1 MKVLTAAE
9 MREVDRLT
17 SELYGIPSLQ
27 LMEVAGRR
35 VAEVCREVV
44 HSSERDPRKIS
55 LLCGKGSNGGD
66 GLVAA
71 RHLQAANAL
80 VKVYLFAK
88 PEELHGDAATN
99 LQRWCEAGN
108 DAGPVLDETAWK
120 AAWPDV
126 ASADVIIDSI
136 FGTGFRGAASGVIA
150 RAIEDINQYS
160 QRATSARPSLI
171 LAVDTPS
178 GLPSDGQPAEGPLL
192 YAHRTVTFTAPKP
205 GQLISKDAVAVGA
218 LEVVPIGSPPGLVEE
233 IGKSSMRWIEPA
245 EFADYPLVRTV
256 DSNKG
261 LYGHVLVVAGSLG
274 KSGAAIMAGYAALR
288 GGAGLV
294 TVATPDVV
302 FPIVASAHPE
312 IMTEPLVVTEA
323 GTASRRNI
331 ADRPDVPQTMGEI
344 SPEVMDRLMGE
355 TKFRFAR
362 IEDGKTVLA
371 IGPGL
376 GMHPETQDFIRA
388 ITRHTYRPV
397 ILDADGLNAFAG
409 CADKLGDRKSEFL
422 AITPHPGEMARLL
435 MSSTKDV
442 QEDRL
447 SAAREAAKR
456 WNVHV
461 VLKGSHTL
469 IASPNGD
476 IFVNTSGNPGLA
488 KGGSGDILTGL
499 LAALTAQFKTKD
511 WTRTLGLG
519 VYLHGKAAE
528 LATAA
533 IDESG
538 LLASEVAAAIPNA
551 RRKLLQEL
559 QRRD

>member
-17 SELYGIPSLQ
+17 SERHGIPSLQ
-27 LMEVAGRR
+27 LMETAGRR
-35 VAEVCREVV
+35 VAESCREII
-44 HSSERDPRKIS
+44 HTSERHSHKIS
-55 LLCGKGSNGGD
+55 VLCGKGNNGGD

-71 RHLQAANAL
+71 RHLQAGNSV

-88 PEELHGDAATN
+88 PEELHGDAAIN
-99 LQRWCEAGN
+99 LKRWCEDGN
-108 DAGPVLDETAWK
+108 NVVPILDETVWR
-120 AAWPDV
+120 AAWPDL
-126 ASADVIIDSI
+126 AGADVIIDAI
-136 FGTGFRGAASGVIA
+136 FGTGFRGAVTGVIA
-150 RAIEDINQYS
+150 KAIEDINQHS
-160 QRATSARPSLI
+160 LRATSAHSSMI

-178 GLPSDGQPAEGPLL
+178 GLPSDGQAAEGPLL

-218 LEVVPIGSPPGLVEE
+218 LEVVGIGSPAALVEE
-233 IGKSSMRWIEPA
+233 IGKSSMRWIGPT
-245 EFADYPLVRTV
+245 EFADFPLVRTV

-274 KSGAAIMAGYAALR
+274 KSGTAIMAGYAAMR

-302 FPIVASAHPE
+302 LPIVASAHPE
-312 IMTEPLVVTEA
+312 YMSEPLVATDG
-323 GTASRRNI
+323 GTASLQNL
-331 ADRPDVPQTMGEI
+331 AQD
-344 SPEVMDRLMGE
+344 
-355 TKFRFAR
+355 RFAQ
-362 IEDGKTVLA
+362 IEEGKTVLA
-371 IGPGL
+371 LGPGL
-376 GMHPETQDFIRA
+376 GLQAETQDFIRRVV
-388 ITRHTYRPV
+388 TQTELPV
-397 ILDADGLNAFAG
+397 VLDADGLNAFARN
-409 CADKLGDRKSEFL
+409 ADALRQRRSKFL

-442 QEDRL
+442 QKDRVKR
-447 SAAREAAKR
+447 AQEAAER

-461 VLKGSHTL
+461 ILKGSHTI
-469 IASPNGD
+469 IASPDGE

-499 LAALTAQFKTKD
+499 LAALTAQFKTKG
-511 WTRTLGLG
+511 WTRTLALG

-533 IDESG
+533 TDESG
-538 LLASEVAAAIPNA
+538 LLATDVATAIPKA
-551 RRKLLQEL
+551 RHKLLEEL

>member
-17 SELYGIPSLQ
+17 SERHGTPSLQ
-27 LMEVAGRR
+27 LMETAGRR
-35 VAEVCREVV
+35 VAEACREIV
-44 HSSERDPRKIS
+44 HISERHPRKIS
-55 LLCGKGSNGGD
+55 VLCGKGNNGGD
-66 GLVAA
+66 GLVVA

-108 DAGPVLDETAWK
+108 DVVPVLDETAWRT
-120 AAWPDV
+120 AWPDV
-126 ASADVIIDSI
+126 ASADVIIDAI

-150 RAIEDINQYS
+150 RAIEDINQHS

-178 GLPSDGQPAEGPLL
+178 GLPSDGQPAAGALL

-218 LEVVPIGSPPGLVEE
+218 LEVVDIGSPAVLVEE
-233 IGKSSMRWIEPA
+233 IGKSSLRWSEPT
-245 EFADYPLVRTV
+245 EFSDFPLVRTV

-274 KSGAAIMAGYAALR
+274 KSGAAVMAGYAALR
-288 GGAGLV
+288 AGAGLV
-294 TVATPDVV
+294 TVATPVV
-302 FPIVASAHPE
+302 VLPIVASAHPE
-312 IMTEPLVVTEA
+312 YMTESLAATEA
-323 GTASRRNI
+323 GTASLQNLT
-331 ADRPDVPQTMGEI
+331 DDHFSQ
-344 SPEVMDRLMGE
+344 
-355 TKFRFAR
+355 
-362 IEDGKTVLA
+362 IEEGKTVLA
-371 IGPGL
+371 LGPGL
-376 GMHPETQDFIRA
+376 GLHANTQDFIRKVVA
-388 ITRHTYRPV
+388 QTELPV
-397 ILDADGLNAFAG
+397 VLDADGLNAFAAA
-409 CADKLGDRKSEFL
+409 ADALRQRHTKFL

-435 MSSTKDV
+435 MSSAKDV
-442 QEDRL
+442 QEDRVG
-447 SAAREAAKR
+447 AAQQAAKR

-461 VLKGSHTL
+461 VLKGSHTV
-469 IASPNGD
+469 IASPDGE
-476 IFVNTSGNPGLA
+476 IFINTSGNPGLA

-499 LAALTAQFKTKD
+499 LAALTAQLKTKD
-511 WTRTLGLG
+511 WTRTLALG

-528 LATAA
+528 LAAA
-533 IDESG
+533 ATDESG
-538 LLASEVAAAIPNA
+538 LLATDVAACIPNA
-551 RRKLLQEL
+551 RHKLLQEL

>member
-17 SELYGIPSLQ
+17 SERYRIPSLQ
-27 LMEVAGRR
+27 LMETAGRR
-35 VAEVCREVV
+35 VAEACQGIV
-44 HSSERDPRKIS
+44 HASERHPRKIS
-55 LLCGKGSNGGD
+55 ILCGKGNNGGD
-66 GLVAA
+66 GLVVA
-71 RHLQAANAL
+71 RHLRAANAG
-80 VKVYLFAK
+80 VQVYLFAK

-108 DAGPVLDETAWK
+108 EVVPILEETVWK
-120 AAWPDV
+120 EVWPEV
-126 ASADVIIDSI
+126 ASADVIIDAI
-136 FGTGFRGAASGVIA
+136 FGTGFRGAVTGVIA
-150 RAIEDINQYS
+150 KAIEDINQHS
-160 QRATSARPSLI
+160 QRAASARPSLI

-178 GLPSDGQPAEGPLL
+178 GLPSDGQAAERPFL

-218 LEVVPIGSPPGLVEE
+218 LEVVGIGSPAALVEE
-233 IGKSSMRWIEPA
+233 IGKSNMRWIEPT
-245 EFADYPLVRTV
+245 EFAGFPLLRTV

-261 LYGHVLVVAGSLG
+261 MYGHVLVVAGSLG
-274 KSGAAIMAGYAALR
+274 KSGAAIMAGYAAMR

-294 TVATPDVV
+294 TIATPDVV
-302 FPIVASAHPE
+302 LPIIASAHPE
-312 IMTEPLVVTEA
+312 YMTEALIATDA

-331 ADRPDVPQTMGEI
+331 VDRPAVPQTLEEM
-344 SPEVMDRLMGE
+344 SPEVVDRFMKD

-362 IEDGKTVLA
+362 IEEGKTGLA

-376 GMHPETQDFIRA
+376 GMHPETQEFIRV

-397 ILDADGLNAFAG
+397 ILDADGLNAFAAY
-409 CADKLGDRKSEFL
+409 ADKLRDRKSEFL

-435 MSSTKDV
+435 LSSTKDI
-442 QEDRL
+442 QRDRV
-447 SAAREAAKR
+447 SAAQQAANR

-461 VLKGSHTL
+461 VLKGSHT
-469 IASPNGD
+469 IVASPDGE

-488 KGGSGDILTGL
+488 KGGSGDILAGL

-511 WTRTLGLG
+511 WSRTLALG

-528 LATAA
+528 LAAA
-533 IDESG
+533 GTDESG
-538 LLASEVAAAIPNA
+538 LLATDVAACIPNA
-551 RRKLLQEL
+551 RHKLLQEL
-559 QRRD
+559 QRHD

>member
-17 SELYGIPSLQ
+17 SERHGVPSLQ
-27 LMEVAGRR
+27 LMGAAGRH
-35 VAEVCREVV
+35 VAESCREVV
-44 HSSERDPRKIS
+44 HGAEGHPRRIS
-55 LLCGKGSNGGD
+55 VLCGKGNNGGD

-71 RHLQAANAL
+71 RHLQVAKAV

-88 PEELHGDAATN
+88 PEELHADAAIN
-99 LQRWCEAGN
+99 LQRWCGAGN
-108 DAGPVLDETAWK
+108 NVIPVLDETAWK
-120 AAWPDV
+120 TAWPEV
-126 ASADVIIDSI
+126 AGADVIIDAI
-136 FGTGFRGAASGVIA
+136 FGTGFRGAVSGVIA
-150 RAIEDINQYS
+150 KAIEDINELS
-160 QRATSARPSLI
+160 QRATSAHPSLI

-178 GLPSDGQPAEGPLL
+178 GLPSDGQATEGPILF
-192 YAHRTVTFTAPKP
+192 AHRTVTFTAPKP
-205 GQLISKDAVAVGA
+205 GQLISKDAAAVGA
-218 LEVVPIGSPPGLVEE
+218 LEVVGIGSPAALVEE
-233 IGKSSMRWIEPA
+233 IGKGSLRWIEPT
-245 EFADYPLVRTV
+245 EFANFPFVRTV

-274 KSGAAIMAGYAALR
+274 KSGAAVMAGYTALR

-294 TVATPDVV
+294 TIATPDVV
-302 FPIVASAHPE
+302 LPIIASAHSE
-312 IMTEPLVVTEA
+312 YMTEPLIATDA
-323 GTASRRNI
+323 GSASRRNI
-331 ADRPDVPQTMGEI
+331 ADRPVVPQTMDEI
-344 SPEVMDRLMGE
+344 SPAVMDRLMKE
-355 TKFRFAR
+355 AKFRFAR
-362 IEDGKTVLA
+362 IEEGKTVLA

-376 GMHPETQDFIRA
+376 GLHPETQDFIRG

-409 CADKLGDRKSEFL
+409 CADKLRDRKSDFL

-435 MSSTKDV
+435 MNSTKDV
-442 QEDRL
+442 QEDRVRI
-447 SAAREAAKR
+447 AQHAAKK

-469 IASPNGD
+469 IASPQGE

-499 LAALTAQFKTKD
+499 LAALTAQFRTND
-511 WTRTLGLG
+511 WTRTLALG

-528 LATAA
+528 LATVAT
-533 IDESG
+533 DQSG
-538 LLASEVAAAIPNA
+538 LLATDVAAAIPAA
-551 RRKLLQEL
+551 RRQLLQEL